1 MVALTAKYRLHIQT
15 AIVDGRRA
23 LAEADRCGLPRA
35 AIVAHQASA
44 YALFESANWGAA
56 EAECAAALGKA
67 RELGAIRFASISE
80 HLLSEIYRLQGHKE
94 AARSAASK
102 AWEVSKAT
110 GPMFTGPTCLSAVMR
125 NAPDESTWQQAY
137 DEALRLLKCGCASH
151 NYLRFHEAVM
161 DEALE
166 RGQLDLV
173 VQHAQMLK
181 EYTAKQPLPWSDF
194 YAERALALARVSAD
208 ANCEQSQRELSV
220 LVERAREFG
229 VMRALPQC

>member
-1 MVALTAKYRLHIQT
+1 
-15 AIVDGRRA
+15 
-23 LAEADRCGLPRA
+23 
-35 AIVAHQASA
+35 
-44 YALFESANWGAA
+44 
-56 EAECAAALGKA
+56 
-67 RELGAIRFASISE
+67 
-80 HLLSEIYRLQGHKE
+80 
-94 AARSAASK
+94 
-102 AWEVSKAT
+102 
-110 GPMFTGPTCLSAVMR
+110 
-125 NAPDESTWQQAY
+125 
-137 DEALRLLKCGCASH
+137 
-151 NYLRFHEAVM
+151 M